1 MLAFAKLGDI
11 VLHPVCCVSLFFRVA
26 GLLDGHKFL
35 LFSVGFLQI
44 GCCFSKV
51 CCIFSPTQC
60 QIAFMVCM
68 TPKSQHLL

>member
-1 MLAFAKLGDI
+1 MLSFAKLGDI
-11 VLHPVCCVSLFFRVA
+11 VLHPLCCVRLFFRVA
-26 GLLDGHKFL
+26 GLLAGHKFL

-44 GCCFSKV
+44 GFCFSKV

>member
-1 MLAFAKLGDI
+1 MLAFAKRGDI

-26 GLLDGHKFL
+26 GLLDGHKL

-51 CCIFSPTQC
+51 CCIFSSMQC

-68 TPKSQHLL
+68 TPKIQHLL